1 MKTKQTVGI
10 ILAVIILVVMF
21 FIPATESLSTAGIK
35 TIFMMIAFLVL
46 LITEPF
52 HIMHT
57 CLIFLGLMPLL
68 GVAPTLADA
77 LSGIGNPV
85 IIFVVASFGIATA
98 FTGVPLSK
106 RILIAIL
113 SKFGKNINLMLLAIM
128 FSAAIVSFFVSNV
141 PTCAIFMAISLDFLE
156 LYENPDDKKKTG
168 RAFMLAVPIAS
179 MIGGLMT
186 PTGSTIH
193 LLALTQLESLTGK
206 TVSFVQWIAAGV
218 PLTLIIL
225 PIAWFI
231 ILKINKPAEINHE
244 MVRSFI
250 SKLDVPDKITT
261 PEIKILIITGMM
273 LVLWIL
279 SSWFKGI
286 NIMVVTLLG
295 ACFYCLPQIKALD
308 FKTYLNGIGWPS
320 AFLIATVISLGNLMV
335 KNGVSAWIV
344 SFMPQT
350 NMATPI
356 LLAFTATL
364 IFLMLV
370 VIPVAPSLIQIMS
383 APLVALAAASSSSPE
398 LVIII
403 MSMCGCCCF
412 LLPLDTVP
420 LLTYGTGYYSMKDMI
435 KSSLPIQIFMVIVM
449 SLWLTVIGKV
459 FGMV

>member
-1 MKTKQTVGI
+1 M
-10 ILAVIILVVMF
+10 L
-21 FIPATESLSTAGIK
+21 
-35 TIFMMIAFLVL
+35 IAFLVI

-68 GVAPTLADA
+68 GVAPTFADA
-77 LSGIGNPV
+77 LTGIGNPV
-85 IIFVVASFGIATA
+85 IIFVVASFGIAMA

-113 SKFGKNINLMLLAIM
+113 RKFGKNIDLMLLAIM

-156 LYENPDDKKKTG
+156 LYEDPEDKKKTG
-168 RAFMLAVPIAS
+168 RAFMIAVPIAS
-179 MIGGLMT
+179 MVGGLMT

-193 LLALTQLESLTGK
+193 LLALTQLEALTGK
-206 TVSFVQWIAAGV
+206 TVSFVQWIVAGV
-218 PLTLIIL
+218 PLTLVIL
-225 PIAWFI
+225 PVAWFI
-231 ILKINKPAEINHE
+231 ILKINKPAKIDRD
-244 MVRSFI
+244 MVTSFI
-250 SKLDVPDKITT
+250 STLNVPAKITP
-261 PEIKILIITGMM
+261 PEIKILIITAIM
-273 LVLWIL
+273 LILWVL
-279 SSWFKGI
+279 SSWIKGI

-295 ACFYCLPQIKALD
+295 ACVYCLPQLKALS

-335 KNGVSAWIV
+335 TNGVSSWIV
-344 SFMPQT
+344 SLLPQL
-350 NMATPI
+350 NMSTPI

-364 IFLMLV
+364 IFAMLV

-383 APLVALAAASSSSPE
+383 APLIALAAASSSSPE
-398 LVIII
+398 LVILTL
-403 MSMCGCCCF
+403 SMCGCCCF

-420 LLTYGTGYYSMKDMI
+420 LLTYGTGYYSMKDMV
-435 KSSLPIQIFMVIVM
+435 KSSLPIQIFMIIVM
-449 SLWLTVIGKV
+449 SLWLTVIGKL